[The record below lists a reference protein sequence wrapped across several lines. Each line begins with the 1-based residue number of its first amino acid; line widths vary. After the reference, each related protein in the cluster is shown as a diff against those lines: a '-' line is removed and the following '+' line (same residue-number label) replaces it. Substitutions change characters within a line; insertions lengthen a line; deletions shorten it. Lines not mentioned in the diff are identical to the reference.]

1 MKSYDDVIRTQSK
14 LRRITINYI
23 GFIQS
28 ILRDEHNIGELSFYM
43 GMSQKQLMPHLVK
56 LVRRKRKYHEF
67 IKTWLEYQWY
77 CKEYRLDKIVGFDNM
92 VIALK
97 SAPSTMPE
105 PKVKKKE
112 GQLIKAIMEE
122 NHHVKTII

>member
-1 MKSYDDVIRTQSK
+1 MKSYDEVIRTQSK
-14 LRRITINYI
+14 QKGVVINYT

-28 ILRDEHNIGELSFYM
+28 ILSHEHNIGELSFYI

-77 CKEYRLDKIVGFDNM
+77 CEEYKLHKIVGFDNM
-92 VIALK
+92 VAVLEL
-97 SAPSTMPE
+97 APNTMPE
-105 PKVKKKE
+105 SKVKDGK
-112 GQLIKAIMEE
+112 IKR
-122 NHHVKTII
+122 

>member
-1 MKSYDDVIRTQSK
+1 MKSYDEVMRTQSK
-14 LRRITINYI
+14 LEGVVINYT

-56 LVRRKRKYHEF
+56 LVRRKRKYYKF

-77 CKEYRLDKIVGFDNM
+77 CEEYRLHKIVGFDNM
-92 VIALK
+92 VNTLK
-97 SAPSTMPE
+97 PAPSTMPE
-105 PKVKKKE
+105 PKDDKK
-112 GQLIKAIMEE
+112 
-122 NHHVKTII
+122 